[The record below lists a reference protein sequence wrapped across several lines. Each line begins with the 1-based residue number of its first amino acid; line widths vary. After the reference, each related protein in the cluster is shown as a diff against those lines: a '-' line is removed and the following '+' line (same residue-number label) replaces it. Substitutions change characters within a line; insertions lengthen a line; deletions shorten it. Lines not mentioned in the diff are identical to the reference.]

1 MKFVSINPEPQDA
14 LKFDKLINERETFVK
29 FYHPS
34 CGHCQNMASAWSAL
48 KKHPKLKDLD
58 LNIVEVHV
66 GATPYIKSSV
76 ARKAENQGVPFILMV
91 NKDGKAGELFNSERT
106 QEEMVKFILNNMRE
120 KKRNKK
126 TKKVKT
132 IKKTKKVKNTRNTQE
147 KQRNHTRK
155 TKKSL
160 TI

>member
-91 NKDGKAGELFNSERT
+91 NKGGEVTKMFGSERSV
-106 QEEMVKFILNNMRE
+106 EEMTKFILNNVNER
-120 KKRNKK
+120 KRNKRTKK
-126 TKKVKT
+126 TKKTKTNSRRRT
-132 IKKTKKVKNTRNTQE
+132 IKK
-147 KQRNHTRK
+147 RK
-155 TKKSL
+155 RML
-160 TI
+160 

>member
-1 MKFVSINPEPQDA
+1 MKFVSINPESQDA
-14 LKFDKLINERETFVK
+14 LKFDKLINERKSFVK

-34 CGHCQNMASAWSAL
+34 CGHCQNMASAWGAL

-91 NKDGKAGELFNSERT
+91 NKGGEVTKMFDLERSV
-106 QEEMVKFILNNMRE
+106 EEMAKFILNNVNER
-120 KKRNKK
+120 KRNKK
-126 TKKVKT
+126 TKKRTKKTKTKSRRRT
-132 IKKTKKVKNTRNTQE
+132 IKKRN
-147 KQRNHTRK
+147 RM
-155 TKKSL
+155 L
-160 TI
+160 

>member
-14 LKFDKLINERETFVK
+14 LKFDKLINERQSFIK

-48 KKHPKLKDLD
+48 QKHPKLKNLD

-76 ARKAENQGVPFILMV
+76 AIKAENQGVPFILLV
-91 NKDGKAGELFNSERT
+91 NKGGEVTKMFDLERNV
-106 QEEMVKFILNNMRE
+106 EEMVKFILNNINER
-120 KKRNKK
+120 KRNKK
-126 TKKVKT
+126 TKKTKKTKTNSRRRT
-132 IKKTKKVKNTRNTQE
+132 IKK
-147 KQRNHTRK
+147 RK
-155 TKKSL
+155 RML
-160 TI
+160 

>member
-1 MKFVSINPEPQDA
+1 MKFVSINPESQDA

-91 NKDGKAGELFNSERT
+91 NKGGEVTKMFGSERSV
-106 QEEMVKFILNNMRE
+106 EEMTKFILNNVNER
-120 KKRNKK
+120 KRNKK
-126 TKKVKT
+126 TKKTKKTKTNSRRRT
-132 IKKTKKVKNTRNTQE
+132 IKK
-147 KQRNHTRK
+147 RK
-155 TKKSL
+155 RML
-160 TI
+160 

>member
-14 LKFDKLINERETFVK
+14 LKFDKLINERKSFVK

-91 NKDGKAGELFNSERT
+91 NKGGEVTKMFNSERSV
-106 QEEMVKFILNNMRE
+106 EEMVKFILSNVNER
-120 KKRNKK
+120 KRNKK
-126 TKKVKT
+126 TKKRTKKTKTNSRRRT
-132 IKKTKKVKNTRNTQE
+132 IKKRN
-147 KQRNHTRK
+147 RM
-155 TKKSL
+155 L
-160 TI
+160 

>member
-1 MKFVSINPEPQDA
+1 MKFVSINPESQDA
-14 LKFDKLINERETFVK
+14 LKFDKLINERKSFVK

-34 CGHCQNMASAWSAL
+34 CGHCQNMASAWGAL

-66 GATPYIKSSV
+66 GATPYIKSNV

-91 NKDGKAGELFNSERT
+91 NKGGEVTKMFNSERSV
-106 QEEMVKFILNNMRE
+106 EEMVKFILNNVNER
-120 KKRNKK
+120 KRNKR
-126 TKKVKT
+126 TKRVKT
-132 IKKTKKVKNTRNTQE
+132 IKKTMKVKKT
-147 KQRNHTRK
+147 KKHARK

>member
-1 MKFVSINPEPQDA
+1 MKFVSINPESQDA
-14 LKFDKLINERETFVK
+14 LKFDKLINERKSFVK

-76 ARKAENQGVPFILMV
+76 ARKAENQGVPFILLV
-91 NKDGKAGELFNSERT
+91 NKGGEVTKMFGSERSV
-106 QEEMVKFILNNMRE
+106 EEMTKFILNNVNER
-120 KKRNKK
+120 KRNKK
-126 TKKVKT
+126 TKKTKKTKTNSRRRT
-132 IKKTKKVKNTRNTQE
+132 IKK
-147 KQRNHTRK
+147 RK
-155 TKKSL
+155 RML
-160 TI
+160 

>member
-1 MKFVSINPEPQDA
+1 MKFVSINPESQDA

-91 NKDGKAGELFNSERT
+91 NKGGEVTKMFDSERSV
-106 QEEMVKFILNNMRE
+106 EEMVKFILNNVNER
-120 KKRNKK
+120 KRNKK

-132 IKKTKKVKNTRNTQE
+132 IKKTKKVK
-147 KQRNHTRK
+147 KHKKHARK

>member
-48 KKHPKLKDLD
+48 KKHSKLKDLD

-76 ARKAENQGVPFILMV
+76 SRKAENQGVPFILMV

-106 QEEMVKFILNNMRE
+106 EEEMVKFILNNINER
-120 KKRNKK
+120 KRNKK

-132 IKKTKKVKNTRNTQE
+132 IKKTKKVQKT
-147 KQRNHTRK
+147 KKVKKYKKHARK
-155 TKKSL
+155 TKKSH

>member
-1 MKFVSINPEPQDA
+1 MKFVSINPESQDA
-14 LKFDKLINERETFVK
+14 LKFDKLINERKSFVK

-91 NKDGKAGELFNSERT
+91 NKGGEVTKMFGSERSV
-106 QEEMVKFILNNMRE
+106 EEMTKFILNNVNER
-120 KKRNKK
+120 KRNKK
-126 TKKVKT
+126 TKKTKKTKTNSRRRT
-132 IKKTKKVKNTRNTQE
+132 IKK
-147 KQRNHTRK
+147 RK
-155 TKKSL
+155 RML
-160 TI
+160 